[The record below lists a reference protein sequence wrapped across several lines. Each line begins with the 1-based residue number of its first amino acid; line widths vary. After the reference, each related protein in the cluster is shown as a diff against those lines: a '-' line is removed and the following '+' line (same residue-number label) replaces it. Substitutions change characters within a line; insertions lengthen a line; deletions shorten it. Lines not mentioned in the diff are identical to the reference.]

1 MRKKFIETELDE
13 VTNVCTFLKS
23 INPKLA
29 EFYKMFFVA
38 MNRTDRRV
46 SLPRRFVCESLK
58 LKATRFSLFI
68 GYLINLRLITEDLTF
83 DATPKAALRLKM
95 NTYKKSLVPALLS
108 RDASQFPVTDGHR
121 DYGVPMNPVPP
132 LLDDP
137 FDIEAIIHQP
147 VDVLDCEDF
156 SIREIYRKVKG
167 NKISIN
173 GVSARAARKTSRKV
187 LAKLS
192 QSGSLEAN
200 SCQTNPQSS
209 ELINEYGVRILPELT
224 SKGTRLDAIQHP
236 QRIDKNRN
244 ARKTHLSEHRKR
256 LYLSNIE
263 VVNEYIEKVSTSR
276 DIPALDVS
284 DSFNPSTPSN
294 EAAPGL
300 DVQEVRMEAMS
311 KPGLI
316 PIFTAAAD
324 EAQFNV
330 AELSH
335 PKVRDSIPKSAGGA
349 CRANKRAFKNIDIRP
364 WNAARIWSNEFEH
377 CIPGT
382 LSMIDRVRYIFT
394 SYKKLSDKLP
404 HLTRNLV
411 PLPLA
416 NGTYVH
422 KESRNELLDRIYE
435 WAGLQDE
442 EQWFARWTN
451 VLARVYH
458 NELLRGDLGT
468 FAVTLDWLFREHKIV
483 NTELEDVTSFGLN
496 IDRLLGERA
505 ITEQEKKDEGDYD
518 HCEVP
523 FTYRRGGKVNWDEG
537 FDPIFRT
544 ETLNEYETFY
554 AHAGVIDIDPWFA
567 PAVAASHNAMA
578 DLDDPFTLD

>member
-1 MRKKFIETELDE
+1 
-13 VTNVCTFLKS
+13 
-23 INPKLA
+23 
-29 EFYKMFFVA
+29 
-38 MNRTDRRV
+38 
-46 SLPRRFVCESLK
+46 
-58 LKATRFSLFI
+58 
-68 GYLINLRLITEDLTF
+68 
-83 DATPKAALRLKM
+83 
-95 NTYKKSLVPALLS
+95 
-108 RDASQFPVTDGHR
+108 
-121 DYGVPMNPVPP
+121 
-132 LLDDP
+132 
-137 FDIEAIIHQP
+137 
-147 VDVLDCEDF
+147 
-156 SIREIYRKVKG
+156 VKG

-263 VVNEYIEKVSTSR
+263 VVNEYIEGVSTVINNYLFSSR
-276 DIPALDVS
+276 DKAALDVS

-294 EAAPGL
+294 EPVPGP
-300 DVQEVRMEAMS
+300 DVQEVRMEVMS

-316 PIFTAAAD
+316 PIVTSAIG
-324 EAQFNV
+324 EAQSNV
-330 AELSH
+330 AESSQ
-335 PKVRDSIPKSAGGA
+335 PMAGVSIPKSAGGA

-496 IDRLLGERA
+496 IERMLGDSA
-505 ITEQEKKDEGDYD
+505 ITEQEKKDEGLHD
-518 HCEVP
+518 H
-523 FTYRRGGKVNWDEG
+523 
-537 FDPIFRT
+537 
-544 ETLNEYETFY
+544 
-554 AHAGVIDIDPWFA
+554 
-567 PAVAASHNAMA
+567 
-578 DLDDPFTLD
+578 